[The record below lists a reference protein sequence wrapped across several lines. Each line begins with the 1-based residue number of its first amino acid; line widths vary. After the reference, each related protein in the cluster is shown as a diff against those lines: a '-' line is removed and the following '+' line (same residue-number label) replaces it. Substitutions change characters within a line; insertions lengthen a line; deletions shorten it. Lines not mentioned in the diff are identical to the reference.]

1 MEDHAQHKEQT
12 DPVVIADDTKNR
24 NARKQK
30 THKKL
35 TAQEH
40 FYARMRLP
48 IGTSSISVPITE
60 DARNDIERY
69 KLELDERHRKGIY

>member
-12 DPVVIADDTKNR
+12 DPVVIADNTKNR

-35 TAQEH
+35 SELEH

-69 KLELDERHRKGIY
+69 KLELDERHRNGMY